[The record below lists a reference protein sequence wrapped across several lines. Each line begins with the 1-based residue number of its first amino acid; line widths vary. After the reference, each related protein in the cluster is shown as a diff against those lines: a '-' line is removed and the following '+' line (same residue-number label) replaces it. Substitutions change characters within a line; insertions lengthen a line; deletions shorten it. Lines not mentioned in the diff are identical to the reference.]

1 VGADRAFFLRDVPPE
16 KGCSRMLRE
25 HVQESGD
32 VKFRV
37 PVRFP
42 GCDVYGFAA
51 TRTTPLSTTHRSDPH
66 EETQLDVG

>member
-1 VGADRAFFLRDVPPE
+1 
-16 KGCSRMLRE
+16 MLRV

-42 GCDVYGFAA
+42 GCDVYGFTA
-51 TRTTPLSTTHRSDPH
+51 TRTTPLSTTHRFDPMKKPNSMSARRDRP
-66 EETQLDVG
+66 L